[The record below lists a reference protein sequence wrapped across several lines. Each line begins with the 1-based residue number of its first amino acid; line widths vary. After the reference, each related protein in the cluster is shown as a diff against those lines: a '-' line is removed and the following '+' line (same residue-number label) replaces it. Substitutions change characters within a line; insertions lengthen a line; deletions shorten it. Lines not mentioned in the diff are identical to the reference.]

1 MSSVVKLQNKTPKQT
16 PFSLFDK
23 INIIDN
29 SDIPIKGT
37 QPLKTMSLL
46 ELFGSFLGGNTGQV
60 LKKVSNNDLDIEWG
74 EGGGSYGTTYK
85 KLTIPIEYPEDY
97 DPEETGIIASETE
110 VLKIGNKYIRA
121 REFSVDNNVTWDLN
135 LPYEYDLS
143 EPFKYR
149 VRGFIIYDGEPT
161 LYQNKFINFN
171 LSGFSNENE
180 NSPESEGFGD
190 ETLLTY
196 TTPSDVETNTFFVTD
211 WSEDII
217 LENLYSVDNSNQL
230 KFSRIHGSQTPSS
243 LFPTDAPVYI
253 TDIEILYKENLSGI
267 YPTPVMTITLPEDG
281 DEIMLDTYFTFSA
294 DLYKVWDFKLLINI
308 DGGGWIE
315 TGKETKL
322 NPATTTFSEDRFELP
337 SSQFS
342 DGQVIGLKL
351 VTLDNSVE
359 SNVVYI
365 TLIEPM
371 EEGWL
376 PLGEHGL
383 I

>member
-1 MSSVVKLQNKTPKQT
+1 MSSVVKLQNKTPKT
-16 PFSLFDK
+16 LRSLLDE

-29 SDIPIKGT
+29 GAPPIDGTQT
-37 QPLKTMSLL
+37 QPLKRMLL
-46 ELFGSFLGGNTGQV
+46 SKLGLLPFGGTTGQV
-60 LKKVSNNDLDIEWG
+60 LKKTSDDDLDIEW
-74 EGGGSYGTTYK
+74 SDYSSTLTK

-97 DPEETGIIASETE
+97 DPEGIGKVASETE
-110 VLKIGNKYIRA
+110 VLKIGNKFVRA
-121 REFSVDNNVTWDLN
+121 RGFNIDNNVTWDLN

-149 VRGFIIYDGEPT
+149 VRGFIIYDGQSPIHS
-161 LYQNKFINFN
+161 NKFINFN

-180 NSPESEGFGD
+180 NSPESENFGD

-211 WSEDII
+211 WSDDIVI
-217 LENLYSVDNSNQL
+217 ENLYSVDNSNQL
-230 KFSRIHGSQTPSS
+230 KFSRIQGNQNPTL
-243 LFPTDAPVYI
+243 LFPANTPVYI
-253 TDIEILYKENLSGI
+253 TDIEILYKENLTGI

-294 DLYKVWDFKLLINI
+294 DFYKVWDFKLLMNI
-308 DGGGWIE
+308 DDGGWIE
-315 TGKETKL
+315 TGMELKL
-322 NPATTTFSEDRFELP
+322 NPATTNLTYDKFDLP

-342 DGQVIGLKL
+342 VGQVIGLKL
-351 VTLDNSVE
+351 VTLNNLVE
-359 SNVVYI
+359 SNAVYV

-371 EEGWL
+371 EENWI